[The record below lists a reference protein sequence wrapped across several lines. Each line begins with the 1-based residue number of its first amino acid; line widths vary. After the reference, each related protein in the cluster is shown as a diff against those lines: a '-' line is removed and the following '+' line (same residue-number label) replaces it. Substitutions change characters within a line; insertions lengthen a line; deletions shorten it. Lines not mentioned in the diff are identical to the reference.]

1 MTTSATTKVHSS
13 WVSVA
18 TWLFLVSPLS
28 NPVVTAQGANG
39 DLNFNRIATY
49 NVCQQID
56 DNCNTDTETVAEIVT
71 ITDDGNTAI
80 YTDGPREAIGTSTCC
95 FCCCC

>member
-80 YTDGPREAIGTSTCC
+80 YTDGAREAIGT
-95 FCCCC
+95 